1 MTALSVDDRLMD
13 HALEQAG
20 CVRVNTMVD
29 AIDHVKILTFFL
41 LKSDDSSTNMSL
53 ILSGR
58 KLALSFK

>member
-1 MTALSVDDRLMD
+1 VDDGLVD